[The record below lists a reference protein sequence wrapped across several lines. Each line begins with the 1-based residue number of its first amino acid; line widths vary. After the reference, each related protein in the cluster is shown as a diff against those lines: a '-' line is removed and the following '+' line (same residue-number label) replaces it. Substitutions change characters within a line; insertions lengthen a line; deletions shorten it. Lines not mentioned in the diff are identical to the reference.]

1 MKKNVILLAG
11 VFAGAFLVGS
21 SLYAWFGGK
30 VVHAVTHEVK
40 KGADTVSKGAQAV
53 GKAVVD
59 TGKAAADA
67 TAVAAKVTA
76 GGIVAGAKGIAA
88 AEEAARKATADA
100 LEKAAQE
107 AKKQAAVVAQKMKD
121 AVNTVAEC
129 GQAAAYGAQFAG
141 TTALQAA
148 ADSVGGA
155 LDKIFNIKSI
165 SIEGNSSKLLGQGA
179 LPEVTVT
186 GNLLGK
192 SVSFNVALNIG
203 DSAESVAAIV
213 KQVIKLL

>member
-1 MKKNVILLAG
+1 
-11 VFAGAFLVGS
+11 VGK
-21 SLYAWFGGK
+21 GI
-30 VVHAVTHEVK
+30 E
-40 KGADTVSKGAQAV
+40 KGAIVV
-53 GKAVVD
+53 GEEIK
-59 TGKAAADA
+59 KDA
-67 TAVAAKVTA
+67 K
-76 GGIVAGAKGIAA
+76 
-88 AEEAARKATADA
+88 
-100 LEKAAQE
+100 
-107 AKKQAAVVAQKMKD
+107 VVAQKMKD
-121 AVNTVAEC
+121 AANTVAEC

-155 LDKIFNIKSI
+155 LDKIFSIKSI

-213 KQVIKLL
+213 KQVMKLL

>member
-1 MKKNVILLAG
+1 
-11 VFAGAFLVGS
+11 
-21 SLYAWFGGK
+21 
-30 VVHAVTHEVK
+30 
-40 KGADTVSKGAQAV
+40 
-53 GKAVVD
+53 KAVAD
-59 TGKAAADA
+59 AAAA
-67 TAVAAKVTA
+67 EAKRL
-76 GGIVAGAKGIAA
+76 AA

-107 AKKQAAVVAQKMKD
+107 AKKQAVVVAQKMKD
-121 AVNTVAEC
+121 AASTVAEC
-129 GQAAAYGAQFAG
+129 GQAAAYGAELAG

-192 SVSFNVALNIG
+192 SVSFNVALNVK
-203 DSAESVAAIV
+203 DSAASVAAIV